1 MNARAAA
8 LVLALLCGSAVAEE
22 ARVVAPESLSYRAD
36 PAVPGATIA
45 IVAGDPQQGPYTLRA
60 KLARGARTPP
70 HSHPDTRH
78 VTVLSGVYHFA
89 SGPSHDEKHADE
101 RLQGYG
107 PGTVIVV
114 PAGVVH
120 YSAAPQGEVVVQES
134 GTGPTGFIL
143 EKAAVRK

>member
-1 MNARAAA
+1 VTARAAA
-8 LVLALLCGSAVAEE
+8 LLLALLCGRAAAEE
-22 ARVVAPESLSYRAD
+22 ARVVAPESLVYRAD

-45 IVAGDPQQGPYTLRA
+45 IVAGNPQQGPYTLRA
-60 KLARGARTPP
+60 KLERGARTPP

-78 VTVLSGVYHFA
+78 VTVLSGVYHYA
-89 SGPSHDEKHADE
+89 SGAPYVDA

-114 PAGVVH
+114 PAGLVH

-134 GTGPTGFIL
+134 GIGPTGFIP
-143 EKAAVRK
+143 ARP